1 MDTPFSYET
10 IAAGQNIIGR
20 SAEIGQL
27 TDALEKDGRHV
38 TMTGPSRS
46 GKETVVRESVERF
59 RQRGHKF
66 HLCEIDLFNIRSYC
80 DFADVF
86 RKKMKEC
93 FDQVNAGSVLPFEI
107 DINAIP
113 DKKLFDLPEVIAEEA
128 QTGLLIYFKEF
139 QNITFAEGEE
149 LNLEKVDKIW
159 SKHKHV
165 KYILTGSCVN
175 MMKNLTQERK
185 LFYYSAVQ
193 IDLQPI
199 DKKLVCQFITSNF
212 MKLGRVIEIE
222 EAMKILE
229 ITSGNMW
236 YVKQL
241 CSICYGM
248 PIGYVS
254 RKSVNMAAETLV
266 STHTPRF
273 KQTMLDLTA
282 NQISFIKAVI
292 DGVERFSSADIL
304 ETYRLNSSANVF
316 RIKDALKKKEVMT
329 FDREDNAIILD
340 PLFEYWLR
348 YYYFA

>member
-1 MDTPFSYET
+1 MDTPFSYDT

-20 SAEIGQL
+20 SAEIDQM
-27 TDALEKDGRHV
+27 TSALEKDGRHV
-38 TMTGPSRS
+38 TMIGPPRS
-46 GKETVVRESVERF
+46 GKETVVRESIERF
-59 RQRGHKF
+59 RQHRHKF
-66 HLCEIDLFNIRSYC
+66 HLCEIDLFNTRSYS

-93 FDQVNAGSVLPFEI
+93 FNQVNAGSVLPFEI

-113 DKKLFDLPEVIAEEA
+113 DKKLIDLPEIIAGEA
-128 QTGLLIYFKEF
+128 QTELVIYFKEF
-139 QNITFAEGEE
+139 QNIAFAESEE
-149 LNLEKVDKIW
+149 FQLDKVDKTW
-159 SKHKHV
+159 SKQKHV

-175 MMKNLTQERK
+175 MMKTLTEERK
-185 LFYYSAVQ
+185 LFYYSAAQ

-212 MKLGRVIEIE
+212 MRLGRIIEIE
-222 EAMKILE
+222 EAMKIWE

-241 CSICYGM
+241 CAICHGM
-248 PIGYVS
+248 PIGYVN
-254 RKSVNMAAETLV
+254 RKNVNMAAETLI

-292 DGVERFSSADIL
+292 DGVEKFSSADIM
-304 ETYRLNSSANVF
+304 EAYRLNSSANVF

-329 FDREDNAIILD
+329 FDREDKAIILD